1 MESLKRGVS
10 RSDLAYDETAVQ
22 VSASNEELEIILVM
36 PSRFVDDFQ
45 SPKMKR
51 NPGGNLK
58 PKDVIRY
65 QNDLTTFP
73 QISSPL
79 NNRRERNSCSRDDD
93 ITGARL
99 PSFLT
104 GVSGVRTRQVLF
116 RELSTQSIVN
126 AWTILPLQLFT
137 VSLVGE

>member
-51 NPGGNLK
+51 NPGRNLK

-65 QNDLTTFP
+65 QNDNF
-73 QISSPL
+73 SP
-79 NNRRERNSCSRDDD
+79 NFK
-93 ITGARL
+93 
-99 PSFLT
+99 SF
-104 GVSGVRTRQVLF
+104 
-116 RELSTQSIVN
+116 
-126 AWTILPLQLFT
+126 
-137 VSLVGE
+137 